1 MSVDVVIY
9 FSDFLISGFDT
20 LLTVFKTGKLDCMK
34 TSVLMVAALNHDLGL
49 RCAEHHRLLCAY
61 SRRRCLRTPSCTR
74 LNGVGGLELV
84 ATSCNTTRV

>member
-1 MSVDVVIY
+1 MG
-9 FSDFLISGFDT
+9 LIFV
-20 LLTVFKTGKLDCMK
+20 LTIFKTGKLDCMK
-34 TSVLMVAALNHDLGL
+34 TSALMVVALNYDLGL

-61 SRRRCLRTPSCTR
+61 SRRRCLRTPSWTR